1 MHELKVKNKSNSI
14 DVPFYMSTSLDRS
27 YFFEIAVYNISLYQP
42 NTLSLGNRSI
52 LGLIVFPGKDDIVL

>member
-1 MHELKVKNKSNSI
+1 MILKSRTNQTALT
-14 DVPFYMSTSLDRS
+14 FLFMSTSLDRS

-52 LGLIVFPGKDDIVL
+52 FGLIVFPGKDDIIL